1 MRRLNRVPLFIALAI
16 LAIIAAT
23 IAYTYWLRLQTVR
36 QAEALAPSA
45 KSVPVLIDAPEGF
58 IPPKAPETIPVL
70 APPAAPAQPA
80 PPPPEPEDPNKEA
93 WRRYLERVERI
104 RAAREQLTKQ
114 AVESPTQLQA
124 PVARPNGSAV
134 DHNVPAPASATDQ
147 FVRLASARLAQLGGD
162 GERDRDL
169 NRQDRKEAFLAER
182 DPRSLE
188 QNTLQSRREAPLSRY
203 EVKAG
208 TVIPAV
214 MIGGVNSDLPGV
226 LLAQVSQN
234 VYDTATGRFIL
245 IPQGSKLVGVYDSNI
260 TTGQERVLVAWNRII
275 YPDASSVDLGRMPGA
290 DEGGYAG
297 FNDQVNTHFW
307 RVWGNALLMSAFSAG
322 IQLSQ
327 GNAAA
332 TNGSLNTTQTISA
345 AMGQQLGQ
353 LGMEMARRNMQIQPT
368 LEIRPGYRFIVQV
381 TKDMMLR
388 PWAPKPASTVFFGGF
403 PYRDGVQR

>member
-1 MRRLNRVPLFIALAI
+1 MAI

-23 IAYTYWLRLQTVR
+23 IAYSYWLRLQTAR
-36 QAEALAPSA
+36 QAETAAPTA
-45 KSVPVLIDAPEGF
+45 KSVPVLMDAPDGF

-70 APPAAPAQPA
+70 APPLAPAQPA
-80 PPPPEPEDPNKEA
+80 APPPEPEDPNTLA
-93 WRRYLERVERI
+93 WQRYLERVERI
-104 RAAREQLTKQ
+104 RAAREQLTVQ
-114 AVESPTQLQA
+114 AVELPTQLQVA
-124 PVARPNGSAV
+124 LARPKAS
-134 DHNVPAPASATDQ
+134 APADHGVSAPTSATDQ
-147 FVRLASARLAQLGGD
+147 FVKLASARLAQLGGD

-169 NRQDRKEAFLAER
+169 NRQDEKQAFLAES
-182 DPRSLE
+182 DPRTLD
-188 QNTLQSRREAPLSRY
+188 QNTLQSRREAPRSRY

-245 IPQGSKLVGVYDSNI
+245 IPQGSKLVGVYDANI

-275 YPDASSVDLGRMPGA
+275 YPDASSIDLGRMPGA

-297 FNDQVNTHFW
+297 FNDQVDTHFW
-307 RVWGNALLMSAFSAG
+307 RVWGNAILMSAFSAG
-322 IQLSQ
+322 VQLSQ

-332 TNGSLNTTQTISA
+332 TNGSLNTTQTIGA

-368 LEIRPGYRFIVQV
+368 LEIRPGYRFAVMV
-381 TKDMMLR
+381 TKDMILR
-388 PWAPKPASTVFFGGF
+388 PWVWRGAAGG
-403 PYRDGVQR
+403 R